1 MNKAK
6 KDELKLSRETRT
18 VQILGFEEESS
29 GALMPPVH
37 FATTFARDAE
47 HYQTPQGRS
56 YLRCDGPTQE
66 LAEQVLADLEGASD
80 ALVFSSG
87 IAACTA
93 PFHAL
98 KRGEQVLVSKTIYH
112 GVLSFIDEFAESWGI
127 SIDYFETGH
136 LQDLEKKLVKGK
148 TRLVWLETPANPSW
162 VVTDL
167 EAAAKLAHEAGALLA
182 VASTAATPVLT
193 RPLELGADLVCHS
206 ATKYLN
212 GHSDVIAGFL
222 AVREPSLEI
231 WRRIR
236 EHRKFGGA
244 ILGSMEA
251 YLLIRGMKTLHL
263 RVNRQCEN
271 ALQLARFLEHQEI
284 VEQVHYPGL
293 NSNPGHPVAKRQ
305 MQGGF
310 GGMLSFQIHG
320 GKKKALE
327 VLSRALIF
335 KRATSLGGVESLIE
349 HRKSSETLKTETP
362 DNLIRVSVGIE
373 AVEDLLQDL
382 ERMLQA

>member
-1 MNKAK
+1 MKL
-6 KDELKLSRETRT
+6 KD
-18 VQILGFEEESS
+18 
-29 GALMPPVH
+29 
-37 FATTFARDAE
+37 
-47 HYQTPQGRS
+47 
-56 YLRCDGPTQE
+56 
-66 LAEQVLADLEGASD
+66 
-80 ALVFSSG
+80 
-87 IAACTA
+87 
-93 PFHAL
+93 
-98 KRGEQVLVSKTIYH
+98 
-112 GVLSFIDEFAESWGI
+112 
-127 SIDYFETGH
+127 
-136 LQDLEKKLVKGK
+136 QDLEEKLVKGK

-182 VASTAATPVLT
+182 VDSTAATPVLT

-263 RVNRQCEN
+263 RVHRQCEN
-271 ALQLARFLEHQEI
+271 ALQLARFLERQEL

-293 NSNPGHPVAKRQ
+293 NRIQDTPLQSDRCRTVLGEC
-305 MQGGF
+305 F
-310 GGMLSFQIHG
+310 
-320 GKKKALE
+320 
-327 VLSRALIF
+327 LSRF
-335 KRATSLGGVESLIE
+335 MEEKRKHWRCSRGPWFSNGQPRWAE
-349 HRKSSETLKTETP
+349 LK
-362 DNLIRVSVGIE
+362 
-373 AVEDLLQDL
+373 A
-382 ERMLQA
+382 